1 MIVLFW
7 RCDVATERR
16 TAMAEEKT
24 VERNEKDLD
33 CMELDFDVVPTAEE
47 LAEAEK
53 DAGGE
58 E

>member
-1 MIVLFW
+1 
-7 RCDVATERR
+7 
-16 TAMAEEKT
+16 MAEEKT
-24 VERNEKDLD
+24 VKRNEKDLD

-58 E
+58 A